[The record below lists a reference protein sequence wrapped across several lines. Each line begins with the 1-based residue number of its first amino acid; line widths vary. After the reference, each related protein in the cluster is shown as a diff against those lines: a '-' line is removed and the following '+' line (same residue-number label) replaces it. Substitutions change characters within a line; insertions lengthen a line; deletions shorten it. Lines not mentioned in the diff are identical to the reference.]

1 MSGRFFRKPDD
12 AQSLQQRLPFST
24 ADIEDEAVS
33 SEPSSSLRI
42 RNPKSQ
48 RAHSVSSHHLSS
60 SYNQR
65 QPTRSFYHHASSGQ
79 LETPQYAS
87 QGVREQTQELA
98 SWALGDSNSLR
109 SGSPNPF
116 HNASNSDSDFES
128 RPRRYSDSSQG
139 EGRQSVDSARP
150 GVIKEVS
157 EPQSPEDTGET
168 TEAQPSA
175 LSNLIRHGSP
185 PNGKDSKNLLGYG
198 TNSKYSDSDQY
209 STPSVIVDD
218 VSDDGVTERT
228 TLLPT
233 ERLSAKPASRF
244 SKKPSGYSH
253 TMEMHFKNYWAKL
266 NYASRDV
273 VEALSHPRQ
282 WNLREA
288 SSLTIGALAAVFL
301 GLLLN
306 ILDALSYGM
315 ILFPLSEPIFDK
327 TGPDGISMF
336 YVSCIVSQVVY
347 SLGGSRF
354 KGGVGSEMIEVVPF
368 FHKMAYMILNHVGRD
383 GDPKVVMATVIT
395 SYALSSVLTGLIFLA
410 LSYWKLGDLVSFFPR
425 SILLGCIGGVGVFLF
440 LTGLEVSAGLDLT
453 EGWTAGVL
461 RGLVSG
467 RTLPLWMI
475 PLSLAILLMVVR
487 HYLAHPSVMPAF
499 FVAIVGIFFIVFAA
513 IPNLHLQ
520 DLRAHGWVFDAPE
533 AGVPF
538 WNFYTYYDFKI
549 VNWTALSQ
557 TIPTM
562 FALSFFGIIHVP
574 INVPALGIAV
584 QEDDVNINRELLG
597 HGISNML
604 SGLVG
609 SIQNYLVFANSRLFI
624 QNGGNS
630 RWAGILLAIA
640 TTGVWIAGPA
650 MIGYIPKMVVG
661 TLIFMLGIEMIQ
673 EALWDTFGR
682 LHRLEWLTVFA
693 ITLVMGFHDFV
704 VGIIVGIGLACLL
717 FVVQTSRI
725 SAVRATFLGTVA
737 ESTVRRHPVQ
747 RKFLRAVG
755 SQICVTK
762 LAGFL
767 FFGTIVAVEKKIR
780 DLIEDDKFRQQ
791 PIRYL
796 ILDFDLVTGVDFSAG
811 EAFVRM
817 HRILGDKQVEMVLSN
832 VCISGEIG
840 KSLSM
845 VGLLSD
851 GEDELRPPKVFEDLN
866 QALEMC
872 ENELLIVAFKNEDMI
887 QQKGLS
893 ASSMTIPR
901 VAAPGTGIDA
911 MFSSPRRTLIQQAA
925 TTTLNDADH
934 SLPTKWQNFA
944 QPLPLILQAF
954 KDLSTKDLDFW
965 NQAVPYFE
973 RREYQA
979 GRVLYSRGDD
989 PDGFYLLE
997 DGILRA
1003 DYQLEQGS
1011 FHESIVAG
1019 TTCGELPFFAETE
1032 RSGTVVAEKDTV
1044 VWLLTKQKWEKLELD
1059 KRDVA
1064 MELLKIGLKL
1074 TSERMNT
1081 ITSYVLVKAS

>member
-1 MSGRFFRKPDD
+1 MSGRFFRKSGD
-12 AQSLQQRLPFST
+12 AQSLQQRLPFSN
-24 ADIEDEAVS
+24 ADIDDETIS

-42 RNPKSQ
+42 RNPRSQ
-48 RAHSVSSHHLSS
+48 RANSSSSHQLSS

-79 LETPQYAS
+79 LETPHYAS

-98 SWALGDSNSLR
+98 SWALGDSHSYR
-109 SGSPNPF
+109 SSSPNLF
-116 HNASNSDSDFES
+116 HTASDSDVES
-128 RPRRYSDSSQG
+128 RPRRSSDSTQG
-139 EGRQSVDSARP
+139 EGRPSVDSTRP
-150 GVIKEVS
+150 EMIEEVS
-157 EPQSPEDTGET
+157 EPQSPEDNGET
-168 TEAQPSA
+168 TEPQPSA
-175 LSNLIRHGSP
+175 LSNLIRDNYES
-185 PNGKDSKNLLGYG
+185 GKNVQGYG
-198 TNSKYSDSDQY
+198 TNSRYPDSDSDHY
-209 STPSVIVDD
+209 STPSVVIDD
-218 VSDDGVTERT
+218 LEDDVTERT

-233 ERLSAKPASRF
+233 ERLSGRPMTRT
-244 SKKPSGYSH
+244 SKRPSGYGQK
-253 TMEMHFKNYWAKL
+253 MEIHFKNHWAKIK
-266 NYASRDV
+266 YASRDV
-273 VEALSHPRQ
+273 VQTLSHPQ
-282 WNLREA
+282 KWDLREI
-288 SSLTIGALAAVFL
+288 SSVTIGATAAVFL

-315 ILFPLSEPIFDK
+315 ILFPLGDAVFSQ

-336 YVSCIVSQVVY
+336 Y
-347 SLGGSRF
+347 
-354 KGGVGSEMIEVVPF
+354 IEVVPF
-368 FHKMAYMILNHVGRD
+368 FHKMAGMVLLHLTDAAGKE
-383 GDPKVVMATVIT
+383 GKVDHDVVLATVIT
-395 SYALSSVLTGLIFLA
+395 SYALSAVLTGLIFLA

-440 LTGLEVSAGLDLT
+440 LTGLEVSAGLTIGED
-453 EGWTAGVL
+453 GWTSEVL
-461 RGLVSG
+461 NGLVSG
-467 RTLPLWMI
+467 PIIPLWI
-475 PLSLAILLMVVR
+475 TPLTLAVLLMVIR
-487 HYLAHPSVMPAF
+487 HYLTHPIVLPAF
-499 FVAIVGIFFIVFAA
+499 FIAVVGIFYIVVAA
-513 IPNLHLQ
+513 VPNLHLPA
-520 DLRAHGWVFDAPE
+520 LREAGWVFAAPE

-538 WNFYTYYDFKI
+538 WHFYTYYNFKI
-549 VNWTALSQ
+549 VDWTALCQ

-630 RWAGILLAIA
+630 RWAGGLLAIA
-640 TTGVWIAGPA
+640 TAGVWIAGPA
-650 MIGYIPKMVVG
+650 MIGFIPKMVVG

-725 SAVRATFLGTVA
+725 SAIRATYSGVIA
-737 ESTVRRHPVQ
+737 ESTVRRHPMQ
-747 RKFLRAVG
+747 RKFLHAVG
-755 SQICVTK
+755 GQICVTK

-767 FFGTIVAVEKKIR
+767 FFGTIVAVEKRIR
-780 DLIEDDKFRQQ
+780 ELIEDDRFRKQ

-796 ILDFDLVTGVDFSAG
+796 ILDFAHVTGVDFSAG

-817 HRILGDKQVEMVLSN
+817 HRILEAKQVEMALSN
-832 VCISGEIG
+832 VSVSGEIG

-851 GEDELRPPKVFEDLN
+851 GEDDVPPPKIFEDLN
-866 QALEMC
+866 QALEAC
-872 ENELLIVAFKNEDMI
+872 ENELLLVAFKDRSDVMV
-887 QQKGLS
+887 QHKGMP
-893 ASSMTIPR
+893 ATSMAIPQGN
-901 VAAPGTGIDA
+901 APRSGLDA
-911 MFSSPRRTLIQQAA
+911 MFSSPRRTLIQEAA

-954 KDLSTKDLDFW
+954 KDLTTKDLDFW
-965 NQAVPYFE
+965 HRAVPYFE
-973 RREYQA
+973 RREYPA
-979 GRVLYSRGDD
+979 GRVLYSRGDE

-1003 DYQLEQGS
+1003 EYQLEQGS

-1032 RSGTVVAEKDTV
+1032 RSGTVVAEKDTI
-1044 VWLLTKQKWEKLELD
+1044 VWLLNKERWTQLEAKFPDL
-1059 KRDVA
+1059 A
-1064 MELLKIGLKL
+1064 TELLKIGLKL

-1081 ITSYVLVKAS
+1081 ITSYVLVTAS

>member
-1 MSGRFFRKPDD
+1 
-12 AQSLQQRLPFST
+12 
-24 ADIEDEAVS
+24 
-33 SEPSSSLRI
+33 
-42 RNPKSQ
+42 
-48 RAHSVSSHHLSS
+48 
-60 SYNQR
+60 
-65 QPTRSFYHHASSGQ
+65 
-79 LETPQYAS
+79 
-87 QGVREQTQELA
+87 
-98 SWALGDSNSLR
+98 
-109 SGSPNPF
+109 
-116 HNASNSDSDFES
+116 
-128 RPRRYSDSSQG
+128 
-139 EGRQSVDSARP
+139 
-150 GVIKEVS
+150 
-157 EPQSPEDTGET
+157 
-168 TEAQPSA
+168 
-175 LSNLIRHGSP
+175 
-185 PNGKDSKNLLGYG
+185 
-198 TNSKYSDSDQY
+198 
-209 STPSVIVDD
+209 
-218 VSDDGVTERT
+218 
-228 TLLPT
+228 
-233 ERLSAKPASRF
+233 
-244 SKKPSGYSH
+244 
-253 TMEMHFKNYWAKL
+253 
-266 NYASRDV
+266 
-273 VEALSHPRQ
+273 
-282 WNLREA
+282 
-288 SSLTIGALAAVFL
+288 
-301 GLLLN
+301 
-306 ILDALSYGM
+306 
-315 ILFPLSEPIFDK
+315 
-327 TGPDGISMF
+327 
-336 YVSCIVSQVVY
+336 
-347 SLGGSRF
+347 
-354 KGGVGSEMIEVVPF
+354 
-368 FHKMAYMILNHVGRD
+368 
-383 GDPKVVMATVIT
+383 
-395 SYALSSVLTGLIFLA
+395 
-410 LSYWKLGDLVSFFPR
+410 
-425 SILLGCIGGVGVFLF
+425 
-440 LTGLEVSAGLDLT
+440 
-453 EGWTAGVL
+453 
-461 RGLVSG
+461 
-467 RTLPLWMI
+467 
-475 PLSLAILLMVVR
+475 
-487 HYLAHPSVMPAF
+487 
-499 FVAIVGIFFIVFAA
+499 
-513 IPNLHLQ
+513 
-520 DLRAHGWVFDAPE
+520 
-533 AGVPF
+533 
-538 WNFYTYYDFKI
+538 
-549 VNWTALSQ
+549 
-557 TIPTM
+557 M

-597 HGISNML
+597 HGVSNML

-650 MIGYIPKMVVG
+650 MIGFIPKMVVG

-717 FVVQTSRI
+717 FVVQASRI
-725 SAVRATFLGTVA
+725 SAVRATYSGTVA
-737 ESTVRRHPVQ
+737 ESTVRRHPMQ
-747 RKFLRAVG
+747 RKFLHAVG
-755 SQICVTK
+755 SQIYVSK

-780 DLIEDDKFRQQ
+780 DLIEEEKFREQ

-796 ILDFDLVTGVDFSAG
+796 ILDLANVSGVDFSAG

-840 KSLSM
+840 KSLTM

-851 GEDELRPPKVFEDLN
+851 GEDDLPPPKIFEDLN

-872 ENELLIVAFKNEDMI
+872 ENELLMVAFKNEDVA

-893 ASSMTIPR
+893 TTSMTIPR
-901 VAAPGTGIDA
+901 TTAPGSGIDA

-925 TTTLNDADH
+925 TTTLNDADD
-934 SLPTKWQNFA
+934 SLPTRWQNFA

-954 KDLSTKDLDFW
+954 KDFSSKDLDFW

-973 RREYQA
+973 KREYQA

-1003 DYQLEQGS
+1003 EYQLEQGS

-1044 VWLLTKQKWEKLELD
+1044 VWLLTKEKWAKLEVE

-1081 ITSYVLVKAS
+1081 ITS

>member
-1 MSGRFFRKPDD
+1 MSGRFRKPGD
-12 AQSLQQRLPFST
+12 AQSLQQRLPFSN
-24 ADIEDEAVS
+24 ADIEDEAMS

-42 RNPKSQ
+42 RNTRSQ
-48 RAHSVSSHHLSS
+48 RAQSTSSHQLSS

-116 HNASNSDSDFES
+116 HNASTSDSEFES
-128 RPRRYSDSSQG
+128 RPRRYSDSSHG
-139 EGRQSVDSARP
+139 DGRRSMDSARP
-150 GVIKEVS
+150 DMIQEVS
-157 EPQSPEDTGET
+157 EPQSPEDTGDT
-168 TEAQPSA
+168 TEVKPSA

-185 PNGKDSKNLLGYG
+185 PNGKDSKLLGYG
-198 TNSKYSDSDQY
+198 TNSRYSDSDQY
-209 STPSVIVDD
+209 STPSVLIDD
-218 VSDDGVTERT
+218 VSEDGVTERT

-233 ERLSAKPASRF
+233 ERFSGRPISRASKSPA
-244 SKKPSGYSH
+244 GYGQK
-253 TMEMHFKNYWAKL
+253 MEMQFKSHWAKL
-266 NYASRDV
+266 KYASRDV
-273 VEALSHPRQ
+273 AKTLSHPRQ
-282 WNLREA
+282 WDMRKV
-288 SSLTIGALAAVFL
+288 SSVTMGALTAVFL

-306 ILDALSYGM
+306 VLDALSYGM
-315 ILFPLSEPIFDK
+315 ILFPLSEETFDK
-327 TGPDGISMF
+327 TGPDA
-336 YVSCIVSQVVY
+336 
-347 SLGGSRF
+347 GGSRF

-368 FHKMAYMILNHVGRD
+368 FHKMAYIILDHVGRD
-383 GDPKVVMATVIT
+383 GDPEVIMATVIT
-395 SYALSSVLTGLIFLA
+395 SYALSSVLTGFIFLA

-453 EGWTAGVL
+453 AGWTSKVL
-461 RGLVSG
+461 YGLVSG
-467 RTLPLWMI
+467 LTLPLWII
-475 PLSLAILLMVVR
+475 PLSLAILLMVIR

-499 FVAIVGIFFIVFAA
+499 FIAVVGIFFIVIAA
-513 IPNLHLQ
+513 IPKLHLQ
-520 DLRAHGWVFDAPE
+520 DLREHGWIFDAPA

-538 WNFYTYYDFKI
+538 WNFYTYYNFGI
-549 VNWTALSQ
+549 VNWTALSK

-597 HGISNML
+597 HGISNVL

-630 RWAGILLAIA
+630 RCAGLLLATA
-640 TTGVWIAGPA
+640 TAGVWIAGPA
-650 MIGYIPKMVVG
+650 MIGFIPKMVVG

-673 EALWDTFGR
+673 EALWDTFGK

-704 VGIIVGIGLACLL
+704 VGIIVGIGLACLI

-725 SAVRATFLGTVA
+725 SAIRATYSGTVA
-737 ESTVRRHPVQ
+737 ESTVRRHPMQ
-747 RKFLRAVG
+747 RKFLHAVG

-780 DLIEDDKFRQQ
+780 DLIEEDKFREQ

-796 ILDFDLVTGVDFSAG
+796 ILDFAHVTGVDFSAG

-832 VCISGEIG
+832 VCISGETG

-845 VGLLSD
+845 VGLLTD
-851 GEDELRPPKVFEDLN
+851 GEDDLPPPKLFENLN

-872 ENELLIVAFKNEDMI
+872 ENELLMVAFKNEDMV
-887 QQKGLS
+887 QRKGLS
-893 ASSMTIPR
+893 VTSMTIPR
-901 VAAPGTGIDA
+901 TTAPGSGFDA

-934 SLPTKWQNFA
+934 SLPTRWQNFA
-944 QPLPLILQAF
+944 QPLPLILQTF
-954 KDLSTKDLDFW
+954 KDFSSKDLDFW
-965 NQAVPYFE
+965 NQVVPYFE
-973 RREYQA
+973 KREYPA

-1003 DYQLEQGS
+1003 EYQLEQGS

-1044 VWLLTKQKWEKLELD
+1044 VWLLTRQQWAKLESE

-1081 ITSYVLVKAS
+1081 ITSHVLVTAS